1 MRNIENLDRD
11 SVFVQGEGNYAR
23 LILTELDQML
33 NYSMW
38 LEHCSFRMFSSK
50 ISIEISFE
58 VARLSLC
65 KVCNPGIWRNS
76 SKVLHHLSGK
86 KH

>member
-50 ISIEISFE
+50 ISIEISLLKYP
-58 VARLSLC
+58 AQPLQSLQ
-65 KVCNPGIWRNS
+65 PW
-76 SKVLHHLSGK
+76 HLAK
-86 KH
+86 FL